1 MISRGAG
8 AMGDDGENATFEILK
23 GIQASLADLRSETV
37 TRFDRLEARI
47 DRLNAAGM
55 RVTMRAT
62 AVRFDARVSE
72 VEDRVAAQESRT
84 DRGSSAERMACA
96 ASEIDRKQGTRQS
109 ETIQPS

>member
-1 MISRGAG
+1 
-8 AMGDDGENATFEILK
+8 MGDDGENATLK
-23 GIQASLADLRSETV
+23 NLRGIQASLADLRSETM
-37 TRFDRLEARI
+37 TRFDRLEARS
-47 DRLNAAGM
+47 DRLNVAGM

-96 ASEIDRKQGTRQS
+96 SSEIDRKQGTRQS

>member
-1 MISRGAG
+1 
-8 AMGDDGENATFEILK
+8 MGDDGENASLK
-23 GIQASLADLRSETV
+23 NLRGIQASLADLPSETV

-47 DRLNAAGM
+47 DRLNADGM